1 MWGCLRWWRSLF
13 EYLWNMFS
21 CSENSLN
28 CNSPRLCLSTSPVP
42 ASRKSWSAFRLSMLP
57 FDRVNTSTKWT
68 PDIDSKKDGTEKTWC
83 QKMEPRSTRGWSKW
97 RLSNLKP
104 WSLWLR
110 EGLMSTT
117 VPPVLLPH
125 ADRMEPG
132 LCHCHDT
139 GFTVAWW
146 EGFACRKKRLIN
158 VFNTGLRSDH
168 KWSLKLVSKSVSYV
182 HLERAIAVQ
191 KGNSQKLA
199 HVALFT
205 SCHPVLPANLMIES
219 TPCHQHAKKFS
230 YSLIL

>member
-1 MWGCLRWWRSLF
+1 M
-13 EYLWNMFS
+13 
-21 CSENSLN
+21 
-28 CNSPRLCLSTSPVP
+28 P
-42 ASRKSWSAFRLSMLP
+42 
-57 FDRVNTSTKWT
+57 
-68 PDIDSKKDGTEKTWC
+68 KDGTTLNK
-83 QKMEPRSTRGWSKW
+83 
-97 RLSNLKP
+97 
-104 WSLWLR
+104 
-110 EGLMSTT
+110 GLEQVEAEQPEALVTVTKGRPDVTT

-125 ADRMEPG
+125 AARMEPG

-146 EGFACRKKRLIN
+146 EGFACRKKRIIN